1 MPATTRY
8 SAAWLLPVSAPPIA
22 GGALLCDESGRIVA
36 VGPDSTVPTPP
47 GARTID
53 LGQAALLP
61 GLVNTHGHPELAAF
75 RGLLDDLPFD
85 DWIITLNAARRGA
98 ALAPEAWT
106 DAARW
111 TCVEALAA
119 GITTMGAT
127 EASGGSLEAFTEA
140 GMRGIV
146 YREVFGPDPA
156 VAPAALAELRDAV
169 NLLRLHETELV
180 RVGVSP
186 HAPYTVSD
194 ELFRL
199 TAELALAEGY
209 PVAVHAAEARIE
221 EQLVLDGA
229 GRFAAGLRRRGI
241 ETPPRGRSTIALLE
255 RTGVL
260 DTRPLLIHCVRVDAQ
275 DLRLIALSGASV
287 AHCPVANA
295 ILGHGIAP
303 VMEMRAAGITVGL
316 GTDSVASNNRLDLL
330 EEARAAQLF
339 QRARLGSAGELS
351 NADALRLATLDGAR
365 ALGLEARVGSLE
377 PGKDADLCAVSLAG
391 AHVLPVHDP
400 LAALLHSARASDVV
414 LTAVRGEI
422 LYRDGRVLSLDA
434 AALGGRVLAMAEALR
449 RARDEWRARGA
460 PPPFE
465 ARPAT
470 PGGGEA

>member
-8 SAAWLLPVSAPPIA
+8 SAAWLLPVCAPPIA
-22 GGALLCDESGRIVA
+22 DGALLCDDTGRIVA
-36 VGPDSTVPTPP
+36 AGPAATVPTPP
-47 GARTID
+47 GARSID
-53 LGQAALLP
+53 LGEAALLP
-61 GLVNTHGHPELAAF
+61 GLVNTHAHPELAAF
-75 RGLLDDLPFD
+75 RGLLDDLPFEE
-85 DWIITLNAARRGA
+85 WIITLNAAKRGA
-98 ALAPEAWT
+98 VLPAEAWT

-127 EASGGSLEAFTEA
+127 EASGAALEAFAEA

-156 VAPAALAELRDAV
+156 VARAALAELRDAV
-169 NLLRLHETELV
+169 SRLRLRETELV

-194 ELFRL
+194 ELFRG

-209 PVAVHAAEARIE
+209 PLAVHAAEAEVER
-221 EQLVLDGA
+221 QLVRDGT

-260 DTRPLLIHCVRVDAQ
+260 AARPLIHCVRVDAE
-275 DLRLIALSGASV
+275 DMRLIADRGATV

-303 VMEMRAAGITVGL
+303 VMEMRAAGIALGL

-339 QRARLGSAGELS
+339 QRVRLQSAGELS

-365 ALGLEARVGSLE
+365 ALGLEARVGTLE

-400 LAALLHSARASDVV
+400 VAALVHSARASDVV

-434 AALGGRVLAMAEALR
+434 AALRGRVLAVAEALH

-460 PPPFE
+460 PPPFA

-470 PGGGEA
+470 PGGSEA